1 MSKKNLNSRDVLMT
15 RRMKAHYGDKKILA
29 GTPVMLVKSR
39 GKMDFVT
46 PQEILEDLY
55 GKPVERIIFRE

>member
-1 MSKKNLNSRDVLMT
+1 MT